1 MPDIINQNIL
11 RREIR
16 RIVKDELEKQIPKTQ
31 VNSLWKYLNQ
41 IKEQIK
47 ILEEKQKNKNPKSI

>member
-41 IKEQIK
+41 IKEQVK